1 MNDLLDANSLKISMR
16 ARKLWSIY
24 RDNEDMIKIGAYQ
37 KGSSKEI
44 DDSIKFRENFISF
57 LSQNFNESSNL
68 EESFK
73 KLQSIVI

>member
-16 ARKLWSIY
+16 ARKLWSVY

-37 KGSSKEI
+37 KGTSKEI
-44 DDSIKFRENFISF
+44 DDSIKFRDNFIGF
-57 LSQNFNESSNL
+57 LSQNFDEPSDF

-73 KLQSIVI
+73 RLKSILI